1 MTKTL
6 EKYLLH
12 NQIDGT
18 SFNNDA
24 SRDYLIHKMTGGTC
38 CSGQNVFKHTVQILN
53 KNQKT
58 ILHGGRVSLPLQY
71 FSGNNNSNS
80 SMNQYTSQSSFTKT
94 STITP
99 HLAKQALPRTQFGGK
114 SSISSVDSWLKGIIH
129 QNGGNKEDKHMQNQL
144 MISYHKNLDTF
155 IQNVKDLSGGGN
167 KNITKS
173 LINQALKN
181 LN

>member
-1 MTKTL
+1 
-6 EKYLLH
+6 
-12 NQIDGT
+12 
-18 SFNNDA
+18 
-24 SRDYLIHKMTGGTC
+24 
-38 CSGQNVFKHTVQILN
+38 
-53 KNQKT
+53 
-58 ILHGGRVSLPLQY
+58 
-71 FSGNNNSNS
+71 
-80 SMNQYTSQSSFTKT
+80 MNQYTSQSSFTKT